1 MTIFK
6 YRALSESG
14 AELDGVMEAYD
25 EFEAVAKIK
34 QNCPVV
40 LSIKE
45 VPKRESKDLFSP
57 RKVKDKSLSLVCSQ
71 FSIIL
76 SAGLPMI
83 RSVQLV
89 ADQTTDKHLK
99 KILMEVAED
108 VDAGRSL
115 AESFESR
122 GPALPTTFI
131 ETIRAGEESGTL
143 ERSFAKLHDYYE
155 KSSKTH
161 DKVTSALIYP
171 AFLICVA
178 VVVIIILMVFAVP
191 VFTSTF
197 EEMEI
202 ELPLPTRIVIGT
214 SNFATHYWMF
224 VLAGAALLALGLKIY
239 SATERGRR
247 QFAQIKL
254 KLPLIGQVQQMNAAA
269 QFANTMSTILTA
281 GLPMT
286 RTLHITGKVLDNYFI
301 GLQVIDM
308 VGGVEEG
315 KRLAACM
322 RDCPEL
328 PSLLVEMT
336 GVGEETGSLESTL
349 DTIGEFYDNEVQV
362 SVSRMLSLIEPS
374 IIVVMAL
381 MVGLIVL
388 AVFLPMFSMY
398 GSVSTM

>member
-99 KILMEVAED
+99 KILKDVAED

-143 ERSFAKLHDYYE
+143 ERSFAKLHDYYD
-155 KSSKTH
+155 KAAKTH
-161 DKVTSALIYP
+161 SKVTSALIYP
-171 AFLICVA
+171 AFLSAVA
-178 VVVIIILMVFAVP
+178 VVVIMILMIFAVP
-191 VFTSTF
+191 VFTATF
-197 EEMEI
+197 EEMDI
-202 ELPLPTRIVIGT
+202 EMPLPTRIVIGM
-214 SNFATHYWMF
+214 SNFMNHYWIF
-224 VLAGAALLALGLKIY
+224 LLLAIALTAFGLKVY

-247 QFAQIKL
+247 QFAFL
-254 KLPLIGQVQQMNAAA
+254 KLHLPMIGNVQKMNAAA
-269 QFANTMSTILTA
+269 QFANTMSTMLTA
-281 GLPMT
+281 GLPIT
-286 RTLHITGKVLDNYFI
+286 RTLSITGKVLDNYLI
-301 GLQVIDM
+301 GLKISDM
-308 VGGVEEG
+308 VGGIEQG
-315 KRLAACM
+315 KRLAVCM
-322 RDCPEL
+322 QDCPEL
-328 PSLLVEMT
+328 PGLLVEMT
-336 GVGEETGSLESTL
+336 GVGEETGSLEGTL
-349 DTIGEFYDNEVQV
+349 GVIGEFYDNEVQL
-362 SVSRMLSLIEPS
+362 SVSRLLALLEPS

-381 MVGLIVL
+381 IIGLIVM
-388 AVFLPMFSMY
+388 AVYLPMFSMY
-398 GSVSTM
+398 GSVSAL